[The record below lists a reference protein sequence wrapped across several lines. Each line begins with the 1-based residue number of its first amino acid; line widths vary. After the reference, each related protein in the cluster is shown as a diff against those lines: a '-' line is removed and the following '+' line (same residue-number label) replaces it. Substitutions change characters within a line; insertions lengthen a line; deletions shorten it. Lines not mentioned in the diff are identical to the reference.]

1 MIHLHTFICSQEN
14 PIQKTEPIILAKNV
28 VLDIQG
34 FVNQNISL
42 RTLNNLF

>member
-1 MIHLHTFICSQEN
+1 MIHLHTFIWSQEN